1 MPHAILRDN
10 RIVIQQFRRQQAT
23 AYRGI
28 GGLQLKGHELIMPLD
43 WGLAELSLARL
54 PNLTVSKGLQAWI
67 DRQRCIQTYD
77 NGTEFKTFDGMHDYQ
92 GIGAKWLLHRGR
104 TILADKPGLGKTV
117 QAVSATEHVYKLER
131 RHIKTLVVCKN
142 PFTANWAAEIKSW
155 SGRQSTIAK
164 AAGRVETLNTWLQRS
179 SGYFIVGW
187 GTLRVFPEL
196 ANVDWDV
203 IIADESHKIKNRKTK
218 TFKALKKIKS
228 KFLFLLSA
236 TPYSLHNA
244 EVWTSLNLID
254 PKKFRSYWRFYDTFV
269 HTIMVGDFP
278 KIVGDRNTDV
288 FAALVSNY
296 MMQRTPEQCMDELPP
311 VRREKILVDMHPKQ
325 ATAYIGM
332 ANTMIAELAGKPLA
346 APTPLSRLTRLRQI
360 ASTTMTLWEEDY
372 SGKLDA
378 VVEFVKE
385 VDCQVV
391 VATRY
396 RQTVKALGR
405 RLRGEKISAAP
416 LVGGMG
422 SERVQDAFHANKF
435 QVLVMTRDAGGES
448 LNLDNA
454 DLMIVLERPWN
465 PATEEQLEGRVLR
478 PASGKKRMTRIVY
491 FMHKGIDEQVEK
503 RVWHRRKLTVA
514 SLIEILKAQKEA
526 GL

>member
-1 MPHAILRDN
+1 
-10 RIVIQQFRRQQAT
+10 
-23 AYRGI
+23 
-28 GGLQLKGHELIMPLD
+28 
-43 WGLAELSLARL
+43 
-54 PNLTVSKGLQAWI
+54 
-67 DRQRCIQTYD
+67 
-77 NGTEFKTFDGMHDYQ
+77 
-92 GIGAKWLLHRGR
+92 
-104 TILADKPGLGKTV
+104 
-117 QAVSATEHVYKLER
+117 
-131 RHIKTLVVCKN
+131 
-142 PFTANWAAEIKSW
+142 
-155 SGRQSTIAK
+155 
-164 AAGRVETLNTWLQRS
+164 
-179 SGYFIVGW
+179 
-187 GTLRVFPEL
+187 
-196 ANVDWDV
+196 
-203 IIADESHKIKNRKTK
+203 
-218 TFKALKKIKS
+218 
-228 KFLFLLSA
+228 
-236 TPYSLHNA
+236 
-244 EVWTSLNLID
+244 
-254 PKKFRSYWRFYDTFV
+254 
-269 HTIMVGDFP
+269 
-278 KIVGDRNTDV
+278 
-288 FAALVSNY
+288 
-296 MMQRTPEQCMDELPP
+296 MDELPP